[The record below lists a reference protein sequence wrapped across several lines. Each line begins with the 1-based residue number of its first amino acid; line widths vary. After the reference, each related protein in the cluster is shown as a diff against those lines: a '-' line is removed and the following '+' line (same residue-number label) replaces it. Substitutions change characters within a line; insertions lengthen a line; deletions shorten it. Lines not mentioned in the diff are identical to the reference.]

1 MEQPV
6 SPLSKFTFA
15 GRMLFMAHLLLGIGG
30 CVLYICNFIPQLPS
44 GRYPIIMFVI
54 PVGLVAFFSFLII
67 AWILEKVG
75 IRIYRQ

>member
-1 MEQPV
+1 
-6 SPLSKFTFA
+6 
-15 GRMLFMAHLLLGIGG
+15 MLLMAHLLLGIGG
-30 CVLYICNFIPQLPS
+30 SVLYICGFIPRLPS

-54 PVGLVAFFSFLII
+54 PVGLVAFFSFLIF